1 MASTG
6 GSEGTGGPG
15 GGPEEGPEGGAL
27 TLDAFLGGRLR
38 LLQPARGFRAGLD
51 AMLLAAAVPARPG
64 EAALELGCG
73 AGAAILALGRR
84 VPGLAL
90 AGLEVQPA
98 YAALARRNAQGNGL
112 PLEVIEGDVAAPPPP
127 LAARAFDHVLMN
139 PPFFDRSTTTRAA
152 DPGRDLAH
160 GGGDRA
166 PLAAWLGLGAR
177 RLRPGGTLTLVQ
189 RTARLPEVL
198 AGLPG
203 TLGSVE
209 VLPLSPREGRAPAT
223 CLLRARKGGRAPFR
237 LLPALTVHEAPS
249 HAARGGGEDLSPPV
263 RAALR
268 DAAALPWGDAFSTYG
283 RNLAKPTRIGS

>member
-6 GSEGTGGPG
+6 GSEAAFEGPDGGP
-15 GGPEEGPEGGAL
+15 L
-27 TLDAFLGGRLR
+27 TLDDFLGGRLR
-38 LLQPARGFRAGLD
+38 LLQPARGFRSGMD
-51 AMLLAAAVPARPG
+51 AMLLAAAVPARAG

-90 AGLEVQPA
+90 AGLELQPP
-98 YAALARRNAQGNGL
+98 YAALARRNAEANGL
-112 PLEVIEGDVAAPPPP
+112 PLEVIEGDVAAPPRA

-139 PPFFDRSTTTRAA
+139 PPFFDRAATTRAA

-160 GGGDRA
+160 GGHNEA

-177 RLRPGGTLTLVQ
+177 RLRPGGTLVLVQ

-209 VLPLSPREGRAPAT
+209 VLPLAPREGRAPAT

-237 LLPALTVHEAPS
+237 LLPPLAVHAREA
-249 HAARGGGEDLSPPV
+249 HQGGEDLAPAV

-268 DAAALPWGDAFSTYG
+268 DGAALPWGEALSTCG
-283 RNLAKPTRIGS
+283 RNTAGPGRIGS